1 MSDARAAALEYLH
14 NNRVRFLEELK
25 EYASIPSI
33 STDPA
38 CQADV
43 KRAAEWTA
51 DQLRKI
57 GIVSVE
63 VLPTS
68 GHPVVFGE
76 WLGAGLQAPTILV
89 YGHYDVQPPDP
100 LDLWHSGP
108 FQPEVRGE
116 NLYARGASDMKGQ
129 VLATMD
135 AVEAAFA
142 AGSPPVNLK
151 FLIEGEEEVGS
162 PNLETFISG
171 NPTKISSDFSLNP
184 HH

>member
-38 CQADV
+38 CLADV

-76 WLGAGLQAPTILV
+76 WLGAGPHAPTILV

-100 LDLWHSGP
+100 LELWHSGP
-108 FQPEVRGE
+108 FEPVIKDGKI
-116 NLYARGASDMKGQ
+116 YARGSADDKGQ
-129 VLATMD
+129 FYMHVKA
-135 AVEAAFA
+135 
-142 AGSPPVNLK
+142 
-151 FLIEGEEEVGS
+151 
-162 PNLETFISG
+162 LEIF
-171 NPTKISSDFSLNP
+171 
-184 HH
+184 